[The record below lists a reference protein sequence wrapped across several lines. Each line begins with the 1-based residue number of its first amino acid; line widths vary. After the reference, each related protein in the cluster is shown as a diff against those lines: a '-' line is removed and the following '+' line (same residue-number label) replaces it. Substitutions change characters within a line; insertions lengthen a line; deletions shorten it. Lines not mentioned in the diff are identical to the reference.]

1 MFIILI
7 LLGAVALATPA
18 AAQPPSARP
27 RLEPVIVETE
37 RVPPERTRTDEQELQ
52 RVPGGVDLVPQ
63 RKIEESRGA
72 NLKDALDFVPG
83 VLVRPRFGAADES
96 QLSIRGSGLRNNFH
110 LRGVNVLIDGFPYW
124 QADGFSDFESLELL
138 TTKRIEI
145 YKGSNA
151 LRFGGNTLGGALN
164 LVTKTGY
171 DPGPLE
177 LRIEGGSFGFVKGY
191 VGTGWVWDPFDVY
204 LGVSATEIDG
214 FREHS
219 QQARGRFYSTF
230 GYNLGGGASLRFDL
244 SYVRNEEELP
254 GSLTQRELDRDRTQ
268 ANPAKRLMEVEMMS
282 LWKPTRRPT

>member
-110 LRGVNVLIDGFPYW
+110 LRGVNVLIDGF
-124 QADGFSDFESLELL
+124 
-138 TTKRIEI
+138 
-145 YKGSNA
+145 
-151 LRFGGNTLGGALN
+151 
-164 LVTKTGY
+164 
-171 DPGPLE
+171 
-177 LRIEGGSFGFVKGY
+177 
-191 VGTGWVWDPFDVY
+191 
-204 LGVSATEIDG
+204 
-214 FREHS
+214 REHS